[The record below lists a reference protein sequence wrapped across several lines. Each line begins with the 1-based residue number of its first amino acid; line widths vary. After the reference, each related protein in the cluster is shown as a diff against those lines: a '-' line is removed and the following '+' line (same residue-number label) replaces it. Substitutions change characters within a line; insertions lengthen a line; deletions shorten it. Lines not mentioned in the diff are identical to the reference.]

1 MKKSIS
7 LLAVAAAVGLSALTA
22 SPANALSFENC
33 DAAEAAGYVWINIG
47 EPGYAAHLDGNGDGV
62 ACERGPGPAAP
73 NPAPEEAPA
82 PVTVVP
88 ANAAY
93 DNCAEAAAAGQFNIP
108 IGAPGYGEHL
118 DSDKDGI
125 ACERGGESATPAQGT
140 QPVPNSTVTQIPV
153 MPVGGA
159 DTGVAQDTGNGVEL
173 LALGGLVVAA
183 AAGTAIVRRRQ
194 A

>member
-33 DAAEAAGYVWINIG
+33 TEAHAAGYYNI
-47 EPGYAAHLDGNGDGV
+47 PASSPLYRIDLDGNADGV
-62 ACERGPGPAAP
+62 ACEDSSKPIGTV
-73 NPAPEEAPA
+73 PAPEPA
-82 PVTVVP
+82 PSPAPSP
-88 ANAAY
+88 ANGAF

-108 IGAPGYGEHL
+108 IGTPGYGEHL

-125 ACERGGESATPAQGT
+125 ACEQGAESAAPMPET
-140 QPVPNSTVTQIPV
+140 QPVPNPTVAQIPV
-153 MPVGGA
+153 VPVGGA
-159 DTGVAQDTGNGVEL
+159 DTGVAQDTGNGVEM
-173 LALGGLVVAA
+173 LAIGSLVAA
-183 AAGTAIVRRRQ
+183 AAVGTVVARRRQ